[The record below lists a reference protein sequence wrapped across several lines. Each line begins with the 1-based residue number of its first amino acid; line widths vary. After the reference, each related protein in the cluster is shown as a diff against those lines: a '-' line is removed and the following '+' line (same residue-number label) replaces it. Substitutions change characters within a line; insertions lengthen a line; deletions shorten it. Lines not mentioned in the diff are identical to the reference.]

1 MIATKKNWLKR
12 TLSLLLAFVM
22 LLSISILNVF
32 AVDTDELPTG
42 YKRAV
47 QLKAPA
53 EDGVY
58 YADIDLMNYS
68 QMGQTSMGNSALR
81 GSKNFLQ
88 KHPEDTGIPFDC
100 YSKGR

>member
-58 YADIDLMNYS
+58 YADIDLRITAKW
-68 QMGQTSMGNSALR
+68 GKLPWEILHCAAVKIFC
-81 GSKNFLQ
+81 KNIRKIRNTVRLL
-88 KHPEDTGIPFDC
+88 
-100 YSKGR
+100 